1 MNTSYDFDKI
11 TDRRNSDSVKWD
23 VGENELPMW
32 IADMDFPT
40 APSIIEAIKTRAD
53 HGIYGYSEVP
63 SEWYDCYI
71 NWWKSRH
78 DFEIK
83 KDWLVYCT
91 GVIPALSST
100 VRKLSTP
107 AEKVLIQSPVYN
119 MFYNSTLNNGRV
131 IIDSPLLYNKETG
144 EFNIDFEDLE
154 KKLSDPQTTLMIVC
168 NPHNPVGRI
177 WTKDELAKIGELCY
191 KHHVTVISDE
201 IHCDI
206 TRPRKKYVPFA
217 SASDICR
224 DISVTCIAP
233 TKCFSI
239 PGIQTSAIV
248 IPNEGLR
255 NRVVRA
261 INTDEVAEPNTFSVC
276 TAVAAFNEG
285 GQWLDD
291 LMVYIDANRH
301 YCEDYVEKN
310 IPDIKLI
317 KADATYLLWVDCS
330 DVTDNSA
337 ELQKFIREKTGLY
350 VSSGTV
356 YGGTGK
362 YFLRINI
369 ACPRS
374 LVEDGMA
381 RLKAGIEQ
389 YKQNI
394 RINQ

>member
-1 MNTSYDFDKI
+1 MNTVKAYDFDKV
-11 TDRRNSDSVKWD
+11 TDRRHSDSVKWD

-53 HGIYGYSEVP
+53 HGIYGYTEVP

-78 DFEIK
+78 GFEIK
-83 KDWLVYCT
+83 KEWLVYCA
-91 GVIPALSST
+91 GAIPAISSS

-131 IIDSPLLYNKETG
+131 IIDSPLGYNKETG
-144 EFNIDFEDLE
+144 EFYIDFEDLE
-154 KKLSDPQTTLMIVC
+154 EKLSDPQTTLMILC

-206 TRPRKKYVPFA
+206 VEPGKHYTPFA

-224 DISVTCIAP
+224 EISITCVAP
-233 TKCFSI
+233 TKCFNI
-239 PGIQTSAIV
+239 AGIQTSAII
-248 IPNEGLR
+248 IPNEAIR
-255 NRVVRA
+255 NRVIRA
-261 INTDEVAEPNTFSVC
+261 INTDEVAEPDTFSVC
-276 TAVAAFNEG
+276 TALAAFNEG

-301 YCEDYVEKN
+301 YCEEYVEKN

-330 DVTDNSA
+330 DVTDDSL
-337 ELQKFIREKTGLY
+337 ELEKFIREKTGLY
-350 VSSGTV
+350 VCAGTM
-356 YGGTGK
+356 YGGSGK

-374 LVEDGMA
+374 LCEDGMA

-389 YKQNI
+389 YKI
-394 RINQ
+394 SG

>member
-1 MNTSYDFDKI
+1 MNTEYDFDKVI
-11 TDRRNSDSVKWD
+11 DRRNSDSVKWD

-40 APSIIEAIKTRAD
+40 APSIREAIAKRAA

-63 SEWYDCYI
+63 DEWYDAYI
-71 NWWKSRH
+71 NWWKARH
-78 DFEIK
+78 GFEIK
-83 KDWLVYCT
+83 KDWIVYCA
-91 GVIPALSST
+91 GAIPAISSS

-131 IIDSPLLYNKETG
+131 IVDSPLGYNKETG
-144 EFNIDFEDLE
+144 EFYIDFEDLE
-154 KKLSDPQTTLMIVC
+154 EKLSDPQTTLMILC

-191 KHHVTVISDE
+191 KHHVIVISDE

-206 TRPRKKYVPFA
+206 VTPGKHYTPFA
-217 SASDICR
+217 EASDICR

-233 TKCFSI
+233 TKCFNI
-239 PGIQTSAIV
+239 AGINTSAIV
-248 IPNEGLR
+248 IPNEGIR

-261 INTDEVAEPNTFSVC
+261 INTDEVAEPNTFSVT
-276 TAVAAFNEG
+276 TAVAAFNG
-285 GQWLDD
+285 GGDWLDS
-291 LMVYIDANRH
+291 LMVYIDDNRR

-310 IPDIKLI
+310 IPDVRLI

-330 DVTDNSA
+330 AVTDDSL
-337 ELQKFIREKTGLY
+337 ELKNFIREKTGLY
-350 VSSGTV
+350 VCPGTM
-356 YGGTGK
+356 YGGDGK

-381 RLKAGIEQ
+381 RLKDGIEQ
-389 YKQNI
+389 YKA
-394 RINQ
+394 R

>member
-1 MNTSYDFDKI
+1 MNTKAQYDFDKI
-11 TDRRNSDSVKWD
+11 TDRCNSDSLKWD

-32 IADMDFPT
+32 VADMDFET

-63 SEWYDCYI
+63 DEWYDAYI
-71 NWWKSRH
+71 NWWKTRH
-78 DFEIK
+78 GFEIQ
-83 KDWLVYCT
+83 KDWLVYCA
-91 GVIPALSST
+91 GVIPTISSS

-131 IIDSPLLYNKETG
+131 IIDSPLGYKKETG
-144 EFNIDFEDLE
+144 EFYIDFEDLE
-154 KKLSDPQTTLMIVC
+154 AKLSDPQTTLMILC

-206 TRPRKKYVPFA
+206 AKPGKHYIPFA

-248 IPNEGLR
+248 IPNEGIR

-276 TAVAAFNEG
+276 TAVAAFNDG

-291 LMVYIDANRH
+291 LMVYIDQNRH
-301 YCEDYVEKN
+301 YCEEYVEKN

-317 KADATYLLWVDCS
+317 KADATYLLWADCS
-330 DVTDNSA
+330 DVTDNSD

-350 VSSGTV
+350 VCAGTM
-356 YGGTGK
+356 YGGSGK

-369 ACPRS
+369 ACPRA

-381 RLKAGIEQ
+381 RLKSGIEQ
-389 YKQNI
+389 YKMRNS
-394 RINQ
+394 

>member
-1 MNTSYDFDKI
+1 MNYDFDKV
-11 TDRRNSDSVKWD
+11 TDRRGSDSVKWD
-23 VGENELPMW
+23 ISENELPMW

-40 APSIIEAIKTRAD
+40 APSIIEAIKTRAA

-63 SEWYDCYI
+63 DEWYDAYI
-71 NWWKSRH
+71 NWWRSRH

-83 KDWLVYCT
+83 KDWLVYCA
-91 GVIPALSST
+91 GVIPTISST
-100 VRKLSTP
+100 VRKLSSP

-131 IIDSPLLYNKETG
+131 IIDSPLDYDKETG
-144 EFNIDFEDLE
+144 EFYIDFEDLE
-154 KKLSDPQTTLMIVC
+154 AKLSDPQTTLMILC

-177 WTKDELAKIGELCY
+177 WTRGELAKIGELCY
-191 KHHVTVISDE
+191 KHYVTVISDE

-206 TRPRKKYVPFA
+206 TEPGKHYIPFA

-248 IPNEGLR
+248 IPNEGIR

-261 INTDEVAEPNTFSVC
+261 INTDEVAEPNTFSVT
-276 TAVAAFNEG
+276 TAVAAFNDG
-285 GQWLDD
+285 GDWLDE
-291 LMVYIDANRH
+291 LMVYIDANRR
-301 YCEDYVEKN
+301 YCEDYIEKN
-310 IPDIKLI
+310 IPDIRLI
-317 KADATYLLWVDCS
+317 KGEATYLLWVDCS
-330 DVTDNSA
+330 GVTDDSSD
-337 ELQKFIREKTGLY
+337 LQKFIREKTGLY
-350 VSSGTV
+350 VSAGAV
-356 YGGTGK
+356 YGGDGK

-369 ACPRS
+369 ACPRA

-381 RLKAGIEQ
+381 RLKAGIEA
-389 YKQNI
+389 YKMRNE
-394 RINQ
+394 

>member
-1 MNTSYDFDKI
+1 MNTEYDFNRI

-40 APSIIEAIKTRAD
+40 APSIIEAIKTRAA

-63 SEWYDCYI
+63 DEWYDAYI

-78 DFEIK
+78 DFEIN
-83 KDWLVYCT
+83 KDWIVYCA
-91 GVIPALSST
+91 GAIPAISSS
-100 VRKLSTP
+100 VRKLSSP

-131 IIDSPLLYNKETG
+131 IIDSPLGYKKETG
-144 EFNIDFEDLE
+144 EFYIDFEDLE
-154 KKLSDPQTTLMIVC
+154 KKLSDPQTTLMILC

-206 TRPRKKYVPFA
+206 VEPGKHYIPFA
-217 SASDICR
+217 AASDICR
-224 DISVTCIAP
+224 DISVTCVAP
-233 TKCFSI
+233 TKCFNI
-239 PGIQTSAIV
+239 AGIQTSAII
-248 IPNEGLR
+248 IPNEGIR

-261 INTDEVAEPNTFSVC
+261 INTDEVAEPNTFSV
-276 TAVAAFNEG
+276 TAAVAAFNEG

-291 LMVYIDANRH
+291 LMVYIDQNRK

-310 IPDIKLI
+310 ISDIKLI
-317 KADATYLLWVDCS
+317 KADSTYLLWVDCS
-330 DVTDNSA
+330 DVTEDSLDL
-337 ELQKFIREKTGLY
+337 EKFIREKTGLY
-350 VSSGTV
+350 VCAGTM
-356 YGGTGK
+356 YGGSGK

-369 ACPRS
+369 ACPKA

-389 YKQNI
+389 YKN
-394 RINQ
+394 R

>member
-1 MNTSYDFDKI
+1 MNYDFDKI
-11 TDRRNSDSVKWD
+11 TDRRGTDSVKWD

-40 APSIIEAIKTRAD
+40 APSIIDAIQKRAA

-63 SEWYDCYI
+63 DEWYDAYI

-78 DFEIK
+78 GFEIN
-83 KDWLVYCT
+83 KDWLVYCA
-91 GVIPALSST
+91 GVIPTISST
-100 VRKLSTP
+100 VRKLSSP

-131 IIDSPLLYNKETG
+131 IIDSSLGHNKETG
-144 EFNIDFEDLE
+144 EYFIDFEDLE

-177 WTKDELAKIGELCY
+177 WTKEELAKIGELCY

-206 TRPRKKYVPFA
+206 TAPGKHYVPFA

-224 DISVTCIAP
+224 DISATCIAP

-248 IPNEGLR
+248 IPNEGIR

-261 INTDEVAEPNTFSVC
+261 INTDEVAEPNTFSV
-276 TAVAAFNEG
+276 TAAVAAFNEG
-285 GQWLDD
+285 GDWLDE
-291 LMVYIDANRH
+291 LNVYIDANRH
-301 YCEDYVEKN
+301 YCEDYIEKN

-317 KADATYLLWVDCS
+317 KAEATYLLWVDCS
-330 DVTDNSA
+330 GVTDDSL
-337 ELQKFIREKTGLY
+337 ELETFIREKTGLY
-350 VSSGTV
+350 VSDGTK
-356 YGGTGK
+356 YGGDGK
-362 YFLRINI
+362 YFLRINV

-381 RLKAGIEQ
+381 RLKDGIDQ
-389 YKQNI
+389 YKL
-394 RINQ
+394 RI

>member
-1 MNTSYDFDKI
+1 MNTEYDFNRI

-40 APSIIEAIKTRAD
+40 APSIIEAIKTRAA

-63 SEWYDCYI
+63 DEWYDAYI

-78 DFEIK
+78 GFEIN
-83 KDWLVYCT
+83 KDWIVYCA
-91 GVIPALSST
+91 GAIPAISSS
-100 VRKLSTP
+100 VRKLSSP

-131 IIDSPLLYNKETG
+131 IIDSSLGYKKETG
-144 EFNIDFEDLE
+144 EFYIDFEDLE
-154 KKLSDPQTTLMIVC
+154 KKLSDPQTTLMILC

-206 TRPRKKYVPFA
+206 VEPGKHYTPFA
-217 SASDICR
+217 AASDICR
-224 DISVTCIAP
+224 DISVTCVAP
-233 TKCFSI
+233 TKCFNI
-239 PGIQTSAIV
+239 AGIQTSAII
-248 IPNEGLR
+248 IPNEGIR

-261 INTDEVAEPNTFSVC
+261 INTDEVAEPNTFSVT

-291 LMVYIDANRH
+291 LMVYIDQNRK
-301 YCEDYVEKN
+301 YCEDYIDKN

-317 KADATYLLWVDCS
+317 KADSTYLLWVDCS
-330 DVTDNSA
+330 DVTEDSLDL
-337 ELQKFIREKTGLY
+337 EKFIREKTGLY
-350 VSSGTV
+350 VCAGTM
-356 YGGTGK
+356 YGGSGK

-369 ACPRS
+369 ACPKA

-381 RLKAGIEQ
+381 RLKDGIEQ
-389 YKQNI
+389 YKA
-394 RINQ
+394 R